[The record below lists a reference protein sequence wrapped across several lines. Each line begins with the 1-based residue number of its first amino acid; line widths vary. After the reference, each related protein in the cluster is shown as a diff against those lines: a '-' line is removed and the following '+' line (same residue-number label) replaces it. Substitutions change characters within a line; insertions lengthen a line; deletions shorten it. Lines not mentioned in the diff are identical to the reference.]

1 MVSTYTYTD
10 YDWTKAK
17 SGALCIILKPSTDS
31 TEPVGNASIYS
42 DNSAFVGVG
51 ICKDDYNGRV
61 SVSINGIKYVFNTNG
76 TGYNKNAKDCYIR
89 LVTNGSNNYG
99 GFTRAGDNGTE
110 VIEAEEES
118 SDIIAYKRSI
128 IASVLP
134 ALIAKIDKA
143 PSEISDAEIMYYCCQ
158 AYKWAENMFAV
169 YPAEIAEPEETSQPE

>member
-10 YDWTKAK
+10 YDWTKAR
-17 SGALCIILKPSTDS
+17 SGALCIIFLSS
-31 TEPVGNASIYS
+31 YTEPSENPFISS
-42 DNSAFVGVG
+42 DDSAFVGVG

-128 IASVLP
+128 VASVLP

-158 AYKWAENMFAV
+158 AYKWAENMFKV